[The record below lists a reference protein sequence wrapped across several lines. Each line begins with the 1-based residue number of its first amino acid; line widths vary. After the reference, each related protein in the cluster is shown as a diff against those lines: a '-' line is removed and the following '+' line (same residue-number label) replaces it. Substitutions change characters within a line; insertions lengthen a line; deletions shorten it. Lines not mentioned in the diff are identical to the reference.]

1 MSYGVRKSFYNSK
14 AWKQVKNNIWI
25 KQHLLCNR
33 CHKPVYVNGLS
44 DYLPKEKRRTGIVH
58 HKIYLDNENVYDDA
72 IALNENNLEGICKE
86 CHELEHH
93 QDQVT
98 RSEYAFDEQGN
109 LILR

>member
-86 CHELEHH
+86 CHELEHR

-98 RSEYAFDEQGN
+98 RSEYTFDEQGN